1 MFQIR
6 NNNIYLTRG
15 DKATITLSIEDYTF
29 KNGDL
34 IQFKIYNKKQLNKE
48 PILKKEITVTEEK
61 EEIDISLTSK
71 ETKIGNIMNIPTEY
85 WYEIELNNENTVIG
99 YDNNGPK
106 LFVLYPE
113 GEDIDG

>member
-48 PILKKEITVTEEK
+48 PIRNNCNRGKRRNRYIVNFKRNK
-61 EEIDISLTSK
+61 NRK
-71 ETKIGNIMNIPTEY
+71 YNEY
-85 WYEIELNNENTVIG
+85 TNRILV
-99 YDNNGPK
+99 
-106 LFVLYPE
+106 
-113 GEDIDG
+113 

>member
-1 MFQIR
+1 
-6 NNNIYLTRG
+6 
-15 DKATITLSIEDYTF
+15 
-29 KNGDL
+29 
-34 IQFKIYNKKQLNKE
+34 
-48 PILKKEITVTEEK
+48 
-61 EEIDISLTSK
+61 
-71 ETKIGNIMNIPTEY
+71 MNIPTEY